1 MFCQDIPEII
11 ISIINIDH
19 IRVSAPLDNRAE
31 GIIHSSLFL
40 LPPSPVTRHPSLVTY
55 FKILLAISPAACT
68 LIPVVNREGL
78 LSIHTKAHLFVSLP
92 EIPSVKKVNP
102 EGLCFGV
109 VSIYYFNRAGAIR
122 VSDC

>member
-40 LPPSPVTRHPSLVTY
+40 LPPSPVTI
-55 FKILLAISPAACT
+55 FKILLVIS
-68 LIPVVNREGL
+68 
-78 LSIHTKAHLFVSLP
+78 H
-92 EIPSVKKVNP
+92 
-102 EGLCFGV
+102 
-109 VSIYYFNRAGAIR
+109 IR
-122 VSDC
+122 VDIFA